1 MEKLSY
7 KLETFEGPLDL
18 LLYLIT
24 KNKLDICDIQISEL
38 LDQYMEQ
45 INAMQEADMDIASE
59 FLEMAARL
67 VYMKTVSLLP
77 KHEEMEAL
85 RQELTGQLLEYQE
98 CKQVAAQLTERL
110 NYNIYVREPAEV
122 EPDKSYKRHHDP
134 REILAAYLSAAGRG
148 KRVLPPSPQSF
159 SGIVTHRIMSVTSQI
174 VYVLRRLWKVKS
186 IAYESLFVEK
196 REKSDLVATFLAV
209 LELVKGKRVRIEG
222 EGEAAT
228 VNLMDGGERHWK
240 SKRSEEQ

>member
-159 SGIVTHRIMSVTSQI
+159 SGIVTHRIVSVTSQI

>member
-1 MEKLSY
+1 
-7 KLETFEGPLDL
+7 
-18 LLYLIT
+18 
-24 KNKLDICDIQISEL
+24 
-38 LDQYMEQ
+38 
-45 INAMQEADMDIASE
+45 MQEADMDIASE

-98 CKQVAAQLTERL
+98 CKQVAAQLTERF

-159 SGIVTHRIMSVTSQI
+159 SGIVTHRIVSVTSQI

-228 VNLMDGGERHWK
+228 VNLMDGGERYWK

>member
-98 CKQVAAQLTERL
+98 CKQVAAQLTERF

-159 SGIVTHRIMSVTSQI
+159 SGIVTHRIVSVTSQI

-222 EGEAAT
+222 EGEVAT
-228 VNLMDGGERHWK
+228 VNLMDGGERQWK

>member
-98 CKQVAAQLTERL
+98 CKQVAAQLTERF

-122 EPDKSYKRHHDP
+122 EPDKSYTRHHDP

-159 SGIVTHRIMSVTSQI
+159 SGIVTHRIVSVTSQI

>member
-77 KHEEMEAL
+77 KHEED
-85 RQELTGQLLEYQE
+85 
-98 CKQVAAQLTERL
+98 V
-110 NYNIYVREPAEV
+110 
-122 EPDKSYKRHHDP
+122 YKRQP
-134 REILAAYLSAAGRG
+134 LI
-148 KRVLPPSPQSF
+148 
-159 SGIVTHRIMSVTSQI
+159 
-174 VYVLRRLWKVKS
+174 
-186 IAYESLFVEK
+186 
-196 REKSDLVATFLAV
+196 
-209 LELVKGKRVRIEG
+209 
-222 EGEAAT
+222 
-228 VNLMDGGERHWK
+228 
-240 SKRSEEQ
+240 